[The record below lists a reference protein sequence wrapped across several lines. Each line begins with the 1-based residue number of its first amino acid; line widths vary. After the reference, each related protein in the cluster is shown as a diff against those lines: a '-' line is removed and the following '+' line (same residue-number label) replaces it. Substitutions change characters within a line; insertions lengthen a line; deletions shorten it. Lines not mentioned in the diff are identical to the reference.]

1 MISLLEHALAN
12 IAADPYRL
20 IASNKAHARILW
32 DCSWSADSSM
42 FATGSRD
49 KTIKIWAK
57 KDATNSASWA
67 AVATIK
73 LPEAVTA
80 VEFAPIVG
88 NKSNILAAGLEDG
101 RIFLFESIVGA
112 PEVWSPLGEIKRE

>member
-1 MISLLEHALAN
+1 MISLEHALAN